1 MSDNGNGKL
10 LTIREASNFSGM
22 SIPALYKHI
31 KRGIISVEY
40 DIIQGKKIKKVKK
53 EELIRVYG
61 TADNTVEYGR
71 MPDNISENTSDNT
84 VEYGRIPDNIIE
96 YDRISD
102 IIRENIKQALETEKT
117 QLIKPLEDHALY
129 RLGRMEKEVE
139 DLRAEKE
146 ILLQELDR
154 YKALPGPIEEITEK
168 LEQTEK
174 EKSALASSL
183 EISLKEKSELQT
195 RLQQEEKQKEVL
207 TKEKDETTQALQ
219 MVRQEKESALEE
231 KERLLTYMKQQTED
245 LLSAK
250 DREAAELK
258 EQFEKQ
264 TEEIAAAWKKELEAE
279 RNRPWWKR
287 IFG

>member
-61 TADNTVEYGR
+61 TA
-71 MPDNISENTSDNT
+71 DNT

-174 EKSALASSL
+174 EKSDLASSL
-183 EISLKEKSELQT
+183 EISRKEK
-195 RLQQEEKQKEVL
+195 EEMS
-207 TKEKDETTQALQ
+207 QALQ
-219 MVRQEKESALEE
+219 MTQREKEELRTRTESVMKAKDRVLADRENTVQTLKQQAEELEKE
-231 KERLLTYMKQQTED
+231 KERLMTDMTQQTEE
-245 LLSAK
+245 LLSQK
-250 DREAAELK
+250 EKEMAELQEKLK

-264 TEEIAAAWKKELEAE
+264 TEEIAAAWRRELEAE
-279 RNRPWWKR
+279 RSRPWWKR
-287 IFG
+287 IFGG